1 MILAD
6 LCTSTGNALMIQ
18 SPASFLPVLILL
30 LLAIFVGAAIL
41 VLSGI
46 VLPRFLK
53 PRNPREGKLTPYEC
67 GAPLLQD
74 GARHRYSVKF
84 YLVAM
89 LFILFDVEIAFLLP
103 WAVQY
108 KSNLASFG
116 VMILFVATLLIGYV
130 YAWGKGALD
139 WER

>member
-1 MILAD
+1 M
-6 LCTSTGNALMIQ
+6 TPTV
-18 SPASFLPVLILL
+18 PPFLPVLLL
-30 LLAIFVGAAIL
+30 FIIAVGVGAAIL
-41 VLSGI
+41 LASGKI
-46 VLPRFLK
+46 LPGLLK
-53 PRNPREGKLTPYEC
+53 PRNPQGAKLTPYEC
-67 GAPLLQD
+67 GVPALQA

-89 LFILFDVEIAFLLP
+89 LFILFDVEAAFLLP

-108 KSNLASFG
+108 KTHLWTFWPLLG
-116 VMILFVATLLIGYV
+116 FLATLLVGYI

>member
-1 MILAD
+1 MILAG
-6 LCTSTGNALMIQ
+6 LRTHPGIVLMIR
-18 SPASFLPVLILL
+18 PPESFLPILILL
-30 LLAIFVGAAIL
+30 LLALFVGAAIL
-41 VLSGI
+41 ILSGI

-53 PRNPREGKLTPYEC
+53 PGNPREGKLTPYEC
-67 GAPLLQD
+67 GVPLLQE

-108 KSNLASFG
+108 KTHLGSFW
-116 VMILFVATLLIGYV
+116 VMVLFVATLLIGYI

>member
-1 MILAD
+1 MILAG
-6 LCTSTGNALMIQ
+6 LCTSPGIAPMIQ
-18 SPASFLPVLILL
+18 APASFLPALILL
-30 LLAIFVGAAIL
+30 LLALFVGAAIL

-46 VLPRFLK
+46 VLPHYLK
-53 PRNPREGKLTPYEC
+53 PSNPREGKLTPYEC
-67 GAPLLQD
+67 GVPPLQD

-89 LFILFDVEIAFLLP
+89 LFILFDVEVAFLLP

-108 KSNLASFG
+108 KTNLASFW
-116 VMILFVATLLIGYV
+116 VMVLFVLTLLIGYA

>member
-1 MILAD
+1 MTLPISPFFPIML
-6 LCTSTGNALMIQ
+6 LFIIAL
-18 SPASFLPVLILL
+18 L
-30 LLAIFVGAAIL
+30 VGAAIL
-41 VLSGI
+41 VVSGKI
-46 VLPRFLK
+46 LPGLLK
-53 PRNPREGKLTPYEC
+53 PNNPQAAKLTPYEC
-67 GAPLLQD
+67 GAPPLQE

-89 LFILFDVEIAFLLP
+89 LFILFDVEAAFLLP

-108 KSNLASFG
+108 KQHLWTFWAMLSF
-116 VMILFVATLLIGYV
+116 MATLLVGYI

>member
-1 MILAD
+1 M
-6 LCTSTGNALMIQ
+6 T
-18 SPASFLPVLILL
+18 PAVPPFLPVLLL
-30 LLAIFVGAAIL
+30 FLIALGVGAAIL
-41 VLSGI
+41 VISGRI
-46 VLPRFLK
+46 LPGWCK
-53 PRNPREGKLTPYEC
+53 PGNPQPAKLTPYEC
-67 GAPLLQD
+67 GAPPRQE

-89 LFILFDVEIAFLLP
+89 LFILFDVEAAFLLP

-108 KSNLASFG
+108 KANLGTFWAMVS
-116 VMILFVATLLIGYV
+116 FVATLLVGYV

>member
-1 MILAD
+1 M
-6 LCTSTGNALMIQ
+6 T
-18 SPASFLPVLILL
+18 PAVPPFLPVLLL
-30 LLAIFVGAAIL
+30 FLIALGVGAAIL
-41 VLSGI
+41 VISGRI
-46 VLPRFLK
+46 LPGWCK
-53 PRNPREGKLTPYEC
+53 PGNPQRAKLTPYEC
-67 GAPLLQD
+67 GAPPRQE

-89 LFILFDVEIAFLLP
+89 LFILFDVEAAFLLP

-108 KSNLASFG
+108 KANLGTFWAMVS
-116 VMILFVATLLIGYV
+116 FVATLLVGYV

>member
-1 MILAD
+1 M
-6 LCTSTGNALMIQ
+6 TH
-18 SPASFLPVLILL
+18 PFPFFLPVLLLL
-30 LLAIFVGAAIL
+30 LLASLVGAAIL
-41 VLSGI
+41 VVSGVI
-46 VLPRFLK
+46 LPGLFK
-53 PRNPREGKLTPYEC
+53 PDNPVAHKLTPYEC
-67 GAPLLQD
+67 GAPPAQA

-89 LFILFDVEIAFLLP
+89 LFILFDVEAAFLLP

-108 KSNLASFG
+108 KAHLWTFWAG
-116 VMILFVATLLIGYV
+116 AGFVATLLLGYV

>member
-1 MILAD
+1 MNP
-6 LCTSTGNALMIQ
+6 TV
-18 SPASFLPVLILL
+18 SPFLPVLLL
-30 LLAIFVGAAIL
+30 FLIAVGVGAAIL
-41 VLSGI
+41 VVSGKI
-46 VLPRFLK
+46 LPGLLK
-53 PRNPREGKLTPYEC
+53 PRNPQAAKLTPYEC
-67 GAPLLQD
+67 GVPPLQQ

-89 LFILFDVEIAFLLP
+89 LFILFDVEAAFLLP

-108 KSNLASFG
+108 RTHLWTFWPLLG
-116 VMILFVATLLIGYV
+116 FVATLLVGYI

>member
-1 MILAD
+1 
-6 LCTSTGNALMIQ
+6 MIQ
-18 SPASFLPVLILL
+18 PPASFLPVLV
-30 LLAIFVGAAIL
+30 LLALALAVGAAIL
-41 VLSGI
+41 LLSGVI
-46 VLPRFLK
+46 LPRFLK
-53 PRNPREGKLTPYEC
+53 PRNPAAGKLTPYEC
-67 GAPLLQD
+67 GVPVLQE

-108 KSNLASFG
+108 KTHLGTFWA
-116 VMILFVATLLIGYV
+116 MILFVGTLLIGYV
-130 YAWGKGALD
+130 YAWGTGSLD

>member
-1 MILAD
+1 
-6 LCTSTGNALMIQ
+6 MIQ
-18 SPASFLPVLILL
+18 PPASFLPALILL

-41 VLSGI
+41 VVSGVI
-46 VLPRFLK
+46 LPWFLK
-53 PRNPREGKLTPYEC
+53 PRNPQARKLTPYEC
-67 GAPLLQD
+67 GVPLLQE

-89 LFILFDVEIAFLLP
+89 LFILFDVEVAFLLP

-108 KSNLASFG
+108 KANLASFWL
-116 VMILFVATLLIGYV
+116 MLLFVATLLVGYV
-130 YAWGKGALD
+130 YAWGMGALD

>member
-1 MILAD
+1 M
-6 LCTSTGNALMIQ
+6 TS
-18 SPASFLPVLILL
+18 SPSPFLPVLLL
-30 LLAIFVGAAIL
+30 FLIALGVGAAIL
-41 VLSGI
+41 VVSGRI
-46 VLPRFLK
+46 LPGLMK
-53 PRNPREGKLTPYEC
+53 PNNPQPAKLTPYEC
-67 GAPLLQD
+67 GVPPLQG

-89 LFILFDVEIAFLLP
+89 LFILFDVETAFLLP

-108 KSNLASFG
+108 KTHLWTFWAMVSF
-116 VMILFVATLLIGYV
+116 LATLLVGYV

>member
-1 MILAD
+1 M
-6 LCTSTGNALMIQ
+6 TE
-18 SPASFLPVLILL
+18 PAQFFLPILL
-30 LLAIFVGAAIL
+30 LLVLSAFVGAAIL
-41 VLSGI
+41 VVSG
-46 VLPRFLK
+46 VLLPGLLK
-53 PRNPREGKLTPYEC
+53 PDNPQKHKLTPYEC
-67 GAPLLQD
+67 GAPPLQE

-89 LFILFDVEIAFLLP
+89 LFILFDVEAAFLLP

-108 KSNLASFG
+108 RAHLWTFWAAVSFLG
-116 VMILFVATLLIGYV
+116 TLLVGYV

>member
-1 MILAD
+1 
-6 LCTSTGNALMIQ
+6 MIQ
-18 SPASFLPVLILL
+18 PPASFLPILVLL
-30 LLAIFVGAAIL
+30 LLALLAGAAIL
-41 VLSGI
+41 VLSGV

-53 PRNPREGKLTPYEC
+53 PCNPRKGKLTPYEC
-67 GAPLLQD
+67 GVPPLQE

-89 LFILFDVEIAFLLP
+89 LFILFDVEAAFLLP

-108 KSNLASFG
+108 KAHLWTFWACLS
-116 VMILFVATLLIGYV
+116 FVATLLVGYV
-130 YAWGKGALD
+130 YAWGKGALE